1 MWTWIKE
8 FLGIYKKPNNVV
20 EAAPVA
26 GCPFKEELPASL
38 PEIKVETS
46 VVPEPVSNVQ
56 PEVKVEVQLEEKV
69 ETQPE
74 IKVETAEVVKVESK
88 AEKPKTQQKARK
100 PRKKNG
106 ASS

>member
-26 GCPFKEELPASL
+26 VVQKEELPASL
-38 PEIKVETS
+38 PEVKVETS

-56 PEVKVEVQLEEKV
+56 PKVKVEVQLEEKV
-69 ETQPE
+69 KTQPE
-74 IKVETAEVVKVESK
+74 IKVETVEVVKAEPK

-100 PRKKNG
+100 PRKKKNG
-106 ASS
+106 TGS